1 MRIFIAGLSAAL
13 LAGCGNPALI
23 GNMGNGPA
31 TGGPGMPGNL
41 TMPSLGGG
49 GGGGN
54 AMGPSR
60 TSREGMIAE
69 CSQDLG
75 RNAPQ
80 GTDIAALCT
89 CSVDK
94 MFERVPQRDAVRQ
107 CATEQNVAL
116 PGLQ

>member
-1 MRIFIAGLSAAL
+1 MRIFIAGLSAVL
-13 LAGCGNPALI
+13 LAGCGNPALV
-23 GNMGNGPA
+23 GNMGNGSA
-31 TGGPGMPGNL
+31 TGGPGMPGNIM
-41 TMPSLGGG
+41 MPGLGGG
-49 GGGGN
+49 N
-54 AMGPSR
+54 SMGPSR

-75 RNAPQ
+75 RNAPP

-94 MFERVPQRDAVRQ
+94 MFERIPQRDAVRQ